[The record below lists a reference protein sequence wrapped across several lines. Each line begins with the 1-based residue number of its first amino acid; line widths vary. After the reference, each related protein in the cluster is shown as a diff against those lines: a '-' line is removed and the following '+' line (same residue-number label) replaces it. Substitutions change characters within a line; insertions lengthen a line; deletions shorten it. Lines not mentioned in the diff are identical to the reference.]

1 MWHSNRLT
9 KSAFGTCSF
18 LPSTCPGLNFSFT
31 LQLKSFIYCLRSKKK
46 ITMIIFGC
54 MAKIHGN
61 EIHLS
66 SDKCLECDMCKIIIP
81 YQLHVESDF
90 FFIFTKSLTFVL
102 GFNPYGNFSEC
113 EKHIHLGSHVNSFE
127 VDGGQKGINIVSIT
141 KRQLFVL
148 SKFLLSRR

>member
-1 MWHSNRLT
+1 
-9 KSAFGTCSF
+9 
-18 LPSTCPGLNFSFT
+18 
-31 LQLKSFIYCLRSKKK
+31 
-46 ITMIIFGC
+46 
-54 MAKIHGN
+54 MAKIYGN

-81 YQLHVESDF
+81 YQLHEESE
-90 FFIFTKSLTFVL
+90 SLNFVL
-102 GFNPYGNFSEC
+102 GFNPYRNFSEC

-148 SKFLLSRR
+148 SKFLLSRRRHK